1 MEQMESEN
9 DIKSEDLEQIS
20 NISGNLSYWS
30 VQLLDLK
37 HIIFLWSGFQ
47 IQLKFNS
54 IRIFWNLGDELMAG
68 LVQVHRCTLN
78 LAPSWRQQTECI
90 KPDISLSPGPHS
102 AFVLVS

>member
-30 VQLLDLK
+30 VQLRSQTYYLSLVRFPD
-37 HIIFLWSGFQ
+37 SGKN
-47 IQLKFNS
+47 LT
-54 IRIFWNLGDELMAG
+54 RIFWNLGDELMAG

>member
-30 VQLLDLK
+30 VSLDLK

-47 IQLKFNS
+47 IQEKTWQEYS
-54 IRIFWNLGDELMAG
+54 GI
-68 LVQVHRCTLN
+68 
-78 LAPSWRQQTECI
+78 
-90 KPDISLSPGPHS
+90 
-102 AFVLVS
+102 